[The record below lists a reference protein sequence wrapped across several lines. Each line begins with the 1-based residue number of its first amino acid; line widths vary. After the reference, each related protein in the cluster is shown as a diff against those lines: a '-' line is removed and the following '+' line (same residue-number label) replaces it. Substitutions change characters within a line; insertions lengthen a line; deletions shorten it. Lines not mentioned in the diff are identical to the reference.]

1 MPSISEQLT
10 SAVKANAET
19 QHAITAALGD
29 QVFERLEELTRL
41 NMDAV
46 KAALAE
52 YTATAKELLHA
63 QNPQEFFLAN
73 AAHLKRDSQNTIFYG
88 SEATRIASAIQT
100 ECSKAAAEKIA
111 EANRNGTA
119 LVTEL
124 TKNVPAAAEQIV
136 NILKSAMGMDNTG
149 DEFVKKTRDEAATVA
164 DDQLAAA
171 AHQAPRKKHNNQTG
185 STTH

>member
-1 MPSISEQLT
+1 MPTISEQLT
-10 SAVKANAET
+10 SAVKANAES

-29 QVFERLEELTRL
+29 KVFERLEEFTRL

-52 YTATAKELLHA
+52 STATAKELLQA
-63 QNPQEFFLAN
+63 QNPQEFFLAS

-119 LVTEL
+119 LLTEL
-124 TKNVPAAAEQIV
+124 TKNVPAATEQIV
-136 NILKSAMGMDNTG
+136 NILKSAMGMVNAG
-149 DEFVKKTRDEAATVA
+149 DEFVKKTRDEAATV

-171 AHQAPRKKHNNQTG
+171 AHQASRKKQNNQTG